1 MLFQVLCHFR
11 AEFQLEVSAAVNFH
25 GFCPH
30 LPDVGSGSS
39 FVLQNVNLRLLRV
52 HHDRNKA
59 AVAGTVKGQEVQR
72 IGCAA
77 KYTLSRSVCRV
88 CFVGDFV
95 NLLLAAQEGL
105 DFLNALGVGG
115 CHHLGHF
122 NNPVSLQFAV
132 YIVIVQFSQ
141 IIRKPLIPE
150 SQQPEECGLSR
161 SLTAYQTKHD
171 FKLAAGLKSPRNRP
185 QHKQFQGFIAI
196 LADLSSKE
204 VVQGISDAFRSV
216 PRKAVQAV
224 PDWMVLIFIRHN
236 PDGVFNLFLT
246 GQPIIFFQ
254 IKKQIFHIRICQG
267 CTCSVIADGL
277 NDVLAVSQAVI
288 SNRPGKHRVTLKH
301 CQTVADALPDTAL
314 LRAFQFSFHFFNAPG
329 RLHGVYCI
337 FHVLLHLGRQVLI
350 IVFQALSH
358 PFRIL

>member
-39 FVLQNVNLRLLRV
+39 FVLQNVNLRPLRV

-122 NNPVSLQFAV
+122 DNPVTLQLAIH
-132 YIVIVQFSQ
+132 IVIVQLAKV
-141 IIRKPLIPE
+141 IRKPLVPE
-150 SQQPEECGLSR
+150 SQQPEEGRLTR

-204 VVQGISDAFRSV
+204 VVQGISDAFC
-216 PRKAVQAV
+216 
-224 PDWMVLIFIRHN
+224 
-236 PDGVFNLFLT
+236 
-246 GQPIIFFQ
+246 PIPF
-254 IKKQIFHIRICQG
+254 K
-267 CTCSVIADGL
+267 
-277 NDVLAVSQAVI
+277 
-288 SNRPGKHRVTLKH
+288 
-301 CQTVADALPDTAL
+301 
-314 LRAFQFSFHFFNAPG
+314 
-329 RLHGVYCI
+329 
-337 FHVLLHLGRQVLI
+337 
-350 IVFQALSH
+350 IV
-358 PFRIL
+358 